1 MDLNHL
7 FQKHQVSLFLSTNAP
22 TDERRKTHQKLAR
35 DYGKQI
41 AEVKRTN
48 VENAA

>member
-22 TDERRKTHQKLAR
+22 TDAARKAHQALAR
-35 DYGKQI
+35 DYGNKI
-41 AEVKRTN
+41 AELKRTN